1 MSSSSPSLGKRSN
14 GDPNPARLRTD
25 FLLKLQSIGG
35 LGNCGRVPKSPHSS
49 AIDIAGELGP
59 VNGRPPLPCGRW
71 SMPPEVG
78 RSPSCLQR
86 PLTLHASS
94 LSSTEVRDDLR
105 LGLLLSLEP
114 RDNAL
119 LNPRHAPPD
128 SRSFDL
134 VRNRGVAGEVDGLS
148 PLLIADSDGP
158 KEGALNMLMVL
169 MMDDVLDRRTVE
181 GDESDGADDRRF
193 RMLFVRAR
201 FAWAMRACAESTVV
215 AGFFE
220 EYRSLVWRACA
231 VSIEGVKSR

>member
-1 MSSSSPSLGKRSN
+1 M
-14 GDPNPARLRTD
+14 
-25 FLLKLQSIGG
+25 GG

-49 AIDIAGELGP
+49 AIDIDGELGP

-71 SMPPEVG
+71 SMPREFA
-78 RSPSCLQR
+78 RSPSRLQR
-86 PLTLHASS
+86 PLALHASS
-94 LSSTEVRDDLR
+94 LSSTEVREDLR

-128 SRSFDL
+128 SRPFDL
-134 VRNRGVAGEVDGLS
+134 VGDRGVVGEADGLS

-158 KEGALNMLMVL
+158 KEGALDMLMVLMVL
-169 MMDDVLDRRTVE
+169 MMDDVFDRRTVE

-201 FAWAMRACAESTVV
+201 FAWAMRACAESTIV
-215 AGFFE
+215 AG
-220 EYRSLVWRACA
+220 SL
-231 VSIEGVKSR
+231 EGHKALV

>member
-1 MSSSSPSLGKRSN
+1 MSSSPSSGKRSN

-25 FLLKLQSIGG
+25 SFLKLQLIGG

-71 SMPPEVG
+71 SMPPEVA
-78 RSPSCLQR
+78 RSPSRLQR
-86 PLTLHASS
+86 PLALHASS
-94 LSSTEVRDDLR
+94 LSSTEVREDLC

-119 LNPRHAPPD
+119 LNPRHAPPH
-128 SRSFDL
+128 SRPFDL
-134 VRNRGVAGEVDGLS
+134 VEDRAVAGEADGLS
-148 PLLIADSDGP
+148 PLLIVDSDGP
-158 KEGALNMLMVL
+158 KEGVLDMLMVL
-169 MMDDVLDRRTVE
+169 MMDDVFDRRTVE

-215 AGFFE
+215 AGSFAE
-220 EYRSLVWRACA
+220 HKALVWRACA
-231 VSIEGVKSR
+231 VSIDGVKSR